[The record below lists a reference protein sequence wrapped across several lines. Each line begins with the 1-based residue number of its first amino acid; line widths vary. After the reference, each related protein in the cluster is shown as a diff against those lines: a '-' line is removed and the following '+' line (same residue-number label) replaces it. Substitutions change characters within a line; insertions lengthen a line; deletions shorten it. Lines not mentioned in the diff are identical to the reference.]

1 MSPELLAP
9 AGSLE
14 KLKVAARYGADAVYL
29 GAKEY
34 SLRAKAENF
43 SLDELAEALH
53 YCEQEG
59 IRAYVTLNIFP
70 RNRDLPGIEH
80 LLRLLSRGVRPNG
93 IIVSDPGVVALCRK
107 VCPEIPIHISTQAN
121 VTNVEAA
128 RFWQGLGAA
137 RINLARELSF
147 REIGEIKRALS
158 CQIEVFVHG
167 ALCISW
173 SGRCLLSLYMTGRDA
188 NQGAC
193 AHPCRYS
200 YRLEEEKR
208 PGEFFPVEEDQ
219 RGTYIFS
226 SRDLCLIRRLYDL
239 SGAGVDALKIEGRTK
254 GIFYLAHVVRAYRA
268 ALDSAI
274 AALEGGGLSGE
285 WQPPRGVYRELSY
298 ISSRKYT
305 ENFFEDTPLPRD
317 MAWEGTRVDQTYAPA
332 ALVLKGGNRPTFRA
346 LHVIRP
352 GDLMEYMDDGLD
364 TWKFRAG
371 RLFAIDG
378 TPLPKTIGGEEF
390 FMELHPESGAEKG
403 PKKRAEEGHWESMVK
418 AMRPY
423 SLVRKRA
430 QAESSGSNC

>member
-1 MSPELLAP
+1 MMSPELLAP

-14 KLKVAARYGADAVYL
+14 KLKVAVRYGADAVYL

-43 SLDELAEALH
+43 STDELMEAVH
-53 YCEQEG
+53 HCEREG
-59 IRAYVTLNIFP
+59 VRAYVTLNIFP
-70 RNRDLPGIEH
+70 KNRDLAGIERF
-80 LLRLLSRGVRPNG
+80 LRLLSGDVRPHG
-93 IIVSDPGVVALCRK
+93 IIVSDPGVLALCRK
-107 VCPEIPIHISTQAN
+107 TWPEIPIHISTQAN

-128 RFWQGLGAA
+128 RFWQGLGAV

-147 REIGEIKRALS
+147 REIREIKRALS
-158 CQIEVFVHG
+158 CQVEVFVHG

-208 PGEFFPVEEDQ
+208 PGEFFHVEEDQ

-239 SGAGVDALKIEGRTK
+239 SAAGIDALKIEGRTK

-274 AALEGGGLSGE
+274 AALGRPDVKRDALSLG
-285 WQPPRGVYRELSY
+285 WQPPEGVYRELSY

-305 ENFFEDTPLPRD
+305 ENFFEGIPRPGD
-317 MAWEGTRVDQTYAPA
+317 MAWEGTQVDQSYAPA
-332 ALVLKGGNRPTFRA
+332 ALVLKGGNRPIFRA

-352 GDLMEYMDDGLD
+352 GDSMEYMDDRLD
-364 TWKFRAG
+364 IWKFRAG
-371 RLFAIDG
+371 RILATDG
-378 TPLPKTIGGEEF
+378 TLLPKTIGGEELY
-390 FMELHPESGAEKG
+390 MELHPEEGAEDG
-403 PKKRAEEGHWESMVK
+403 AWEGQVR

-423 SLVRKRA
+423 SVIRKRV
-430 QAESSGSNC
+430 QPGSCSSNH